1 MTPLKIGN
9 TLYLCSGLN
18 DIVALDADTGRQRWR
33 FFAHTKGQGITPG
46 ACRGVAY
53 YKADKR
59 VADCPER
66 IITATV
72 DARLL
77 AVDAQTGNLYQSFG
91 NGGQVSLLTGMGQL
105 TPGYYYVSSAPAI
118 ARGKIVFG
126 GYVSDGQ
133 YWGESSGVI
142 RAFDAITG
150 KFA

>member
-1 MTPLKIGN
+1 M
-9 TLYLCSGLN
+9 
-18 DIVALDADTGRQRWR
+18 
-33 FFAHTKGQGITPG
+33 
-46 ACRGVAY
+46 AY
-53 YKADKR
+53 YKADKP

-77 AVDAQTGNLYQSFG
+77 AVDAQTGNLCQSFG

-105 TPGYYYVSSAPAI
+105 TPGNYYVSSAPAI

-133 YWGESSGVI
+133 YWGEPSGVI